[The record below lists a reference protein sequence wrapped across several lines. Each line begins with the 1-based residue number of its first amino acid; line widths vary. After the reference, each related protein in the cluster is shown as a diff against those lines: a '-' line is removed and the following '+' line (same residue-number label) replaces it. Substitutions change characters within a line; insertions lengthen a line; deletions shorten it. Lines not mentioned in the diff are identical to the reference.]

1 MTVWN
6 FLVLFITA
14 QNLPVMPANTR
25 QLTLL
30 KTIAFGGKIL
40 FWVPITFFS
49 LLLIRN
55 TIPYFSLSKDF
66 DFIQERI
73 VLFLSPVY
81 SWSFYIHI
89 FAGMFCIGSALLQ
102 FSTAIIKKRTAI
114 HVWSGRIYVMVVLL
128 LGAPTGLYMSFFA
141 KGSFAERGLFMFMA
155 ISWFLFTVKGLT
167 TILKKN
173 VLAHKF
179 WMIRSYAM
187 ALTAVTFRVY
197 YLVLYLLDVELTKN
211 YEISLWMSVVGN
223 LLVAELVIYRRS
235 KSYFK
240 KKPAANLVPVTVAVV
255 QENTD

>member
-1 MTVWN
+1 MVWN
-6 FLVLFITA
+6 QDRWFIPQ
-14 QNLPVMPANTR
+14 QNQPVMPATTR
-25 QLTLL
+25 QLTLQ
-30 KTIAFGGKIL
+30 KTASFGGKAL
-40 FWVPITFFS
+40 FWLPVSFFS

-55 TIPYFSLSKDF
+55 TIPYFSFSKDF
-66 DFIQERI
+66 DFIRERI

-141 KGSFAERGLFMFMA
+141 KGTFAERGLFMFMA
-155 ISWFLFTVKGLT
+155 ISWFVFTVKGLT

-173 VLAHKF
+173 VLAHKA
-179 WMIRSYAM
+179 WMMRSYAM
-187 ALTAVTFRVY
+187 AMTAVTFRVY
-197 YLVLYLLDVELTKN
+197 YLVLYMLDVELTKN

-223 LLVAELVIYRRS
+223 LLIAEWLIYRRG
-235 KSYFK
+235 KIHIR
-240 KKPAANLVPVTVAVV
+240 PATVRAKR
-255 QENTD
+255 ETTKMEDTTIL